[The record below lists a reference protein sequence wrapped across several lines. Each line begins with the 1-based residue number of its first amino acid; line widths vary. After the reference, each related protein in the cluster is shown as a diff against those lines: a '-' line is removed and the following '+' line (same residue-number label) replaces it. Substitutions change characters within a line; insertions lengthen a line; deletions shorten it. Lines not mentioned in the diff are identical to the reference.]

1 MSPINKPPI
10 PREEPES
17 GVPAPGAPGVRIKD
31 HRVPPSPPLPHFED
45 AVPPPLPPPPRHPA
59 TATTGGTAMI
69 IALTGLISALGSS
82 GFSSMFGPSVSPADL
97 AAVKTEVVHKL
108 DEQTAAL
115 KRIEERQKAE
125 AEKLRVAEERIE
137 YLASWVCADNEGK
150 LGPGFDACESRTW
163 EPPPLG
169 HKSPVRR
176 TFGEYPKTKSG
187 E

>member
-17 GVPAPGAPGVRIKD
+17 GIPAPGAPGVRMKD
-31 HRVPPSPPLPHFED
+31 HRVPTL
-45 AVPPPLPPPPRHPA
+45 LPPPRHPA
-59 TATTGGTAMI
+59 PTTGGTAMI
-69 IALTGLISALGSS
+69 IAITGLISAIGSS
-82 GFSSMFGPSVSPADL
+82 GISSVFGPRVSPSDL
-97 AAVKTEVVHKL
+97 AAVESKLAHKL

-115 KRIEERQKAE
+115 KRIEDRQKSE
-125 AEKLRVAEERIE
+125 AEKLRIAEERID
-137 YLASWVCADNEGK
+137 YLASWVCADNQGK

-169 HKSPVRR
+169 HNTPIRR